1 MFIQRRLIESTMANL
16 YMGDYAELKRNED
29 LYELIRSDFQDV
41 VLNEKTNAQEN
52 MWYAILMKEI
62 GRNKKIN
69 MYLLICTKRNTTG
82 IT

>member
-1 MFIQRRLIESTMANL
+1 MNQLWQIYTWETMQ
-16 YMGDYAELKRNED
+16 LKRNENR
-29 LYELIRSDFQDV
+29 YELIRSDFQDV

-62 GRNKKIN
+62 GRNKKIY
-69 MYLLICTKRNTTG
+69 MYLPICTKRNTAR

>member
-1 MFIQRRLIESTMANL
+1 MFIQRRMIESTMANL
-16 YMGDYAELKRNED
+16 YMGDYAELKRNENR
-29 LYELIRSDFQDV
+29 YELIRSDFQDV

-62 GRNKKIN
+62 GRNKKIY
-69 MYLLICTKRNTTG
+69 MYLPICTKRNTAR

>member
-1 MFIQRRLIESTMANL
+1 MNQLWQIYTWETMQ
-16 YMGDYAELKRNED
+16 LKRNENR
-29 LYELIRSDFQDV
+29 YELIRSDFQDV

-62 GRNKKIN
+62 GRNKKIY
-69 MYLLICTKRNTTG
+69 MYLPICTKRNTER